1 MTKKL
6 NEAEARGIRRRR
18 KDEGERESKHMR
30 GRDQEMR
37 EERKRK
43 LVMAFTVDALIG
55 SGPLSGLVTEVTA
68 CAELMDSWSRG
79 RLGTYDPSSSVEDAP
94 QAPAVYLSSSSLS
107 AARGALS
114 GSTSLLTL
122 RDGLSVDWWFWV
134 MSQILAKFL
143 YTRHGAMVAS
153 YARGPHD
160 VRGFELWPPI
170 LDVLDMYSAV
180 CFTWS
185 HSCADDPDYGTQRG
199 FSTIGELNQKRLH
212 VMKPLNTYIW
222 TECPDMLQESIN
234 HQNK

>member
-1 MTKKL
+1 
-6 NEAEARGIRRRR
+6 
-18 KDEGERESKHMR
+18 MR

-114 GSTSLLTL
+114 GSTSLLVVL
-122 RDGLSVDWWFWV
+122 GHVSDSR
-134 MSQILAKFL
+134 QILV
-143 YTRHGAMVAS
+143 YTRTIISSMLCSVYTSTKHGAMAAS

-170 LDVLDMYSAV
+170 LDVLDMYSTV

-185 HSCADDPDYGTQRG
+185 HSCADDPVNLSKPSSASWFQKLSSDYGTQRG

-222 TECPDMLQESIN
+222 TECPDILQESIN

>member
-1 MTKKL
+1 
-6 NEAEARGIRRRR
+6 
-18 KDEGERESKHMR
+18 MR

-143 YTRHGAMVAS
+143 YTRHGAMAAS

-160 VRGFELWPPI
+160 VRGTTDGFELWPPI
-170 LDVLDMYSAV
+170 LDVLDMYSTV

-185 HSCADDPDYGTQRG
+185 HSCADDPVNLSKPSSASWFQKLSSDYGTQRG

-222 TECPDMLQESIN
+222 TECPDILQESIN